1 MTSSCHPMDC
11 SPPGSRVHGLSQAR
25 ILEGI
30 AISFSRVS
38 SQGSNPHLLCLLH
51 WEIGSLPLSHIMH
64 DRHSI
69 RVWKLNLIVM
79 AKVNWKWSFQETETV
94 TLVSPKPD
102 CWPSWAFRIFFLHMI
117 TWEYLGSGGLG
128 LRKLGNLRDKVCKDK
143 AALPYVE
150 SRFIYKRCCSPLHE
164 ERKESWILLKKK

>member
-1 MTSSCHPMDC
+1 MSNSCHPLDC
-11 SPPGSRVHGLSQAR
+11 SPPGSYVHGLSQAI

-51 WEIGSLPLSHIMH
+51 WEVGSLPLSHIIH

-69 RVWKLNLIVM
+69 NVWKLNLIVM
-79 AKVNWKWSFQETETV
+79 TKVNLEVEFPRDQGSHLSLPSARLLTFLNFQE
-94 TLVSPKPD
+94 
-102 CWPSWAFRIFFLHMI
+102 FFSAYDNKGI
-117 TWEYLGSGGLG
+117 LGVRGLG
-128 LRKLGNLRDKVCKDK
+128 LRKLGNLRDRVCKDK

-150 SRFIYKRCCSPLHE
+150 SRFIYTRCCSPLHE